1 MDEVV
6 RVLSDLV
13 AIPSMNPMDREM
25 PGPEYTE
32 EGMADYVEAYLRK
45 LGVDCERQE
54 VLPHRP
60 NVVGFAEGRNRSETI
75 LLEAHMDTVPAEHME
90 IEPFTPTVKDGR
102 LYGRGSCDTKAALA
116 AMLVALRR
124 RIDAGGPEVSVVLAG
139 AVDEEFKFRGVRHL
153 VESGI
158 TATGGMVGE
167 PTGLDIVVA
176 HKGVVRWKVRT
187 RGRSTHSSQPE
198 EGVNAIY
205 RMAPVL
211 SALERYA
218 TEELRGAPHPLLG
231 GPTLSVGLIDGGQT
245 VNTVPDFCEIQIDR
259 RTLPGEDAEEV
270 MADVQA
276 YLEVAEEIAFD
287 FEMTPPFLVDLAM
300 ELDEGA
306 HIVRRVRE
314 ACERTLGAA
323 RIRGVP
329 YGTDASKLTPVGI
342 PSLVFGPGH
351 IVRAHSAVEYVE
363 IEELCRAVAVY
374 EMVLG

>member
-1 MDEVV
+1 
-6 RVLSDLV
+6 
-13 AIPSMNPMDREM
+13 
-25 PGPEYTE
+25 
-32 EGMADYVEAYLRK
+32 
-45 LGVDCERQE
+45 
-54 VLPHRP
+54 
-60 NVVGFAEGRNRSETI
+60 
-75 LLEAHMDTVPAEHME
+75 MDTVPAEHME
-90 IEPFTPTVKDGR
+90 IEPFTPEVKDGR

-116 AMLVALRR
+116 AMLVALKRR
-124 RIDAGGPEVSVVLAG
+124 LDAGGPEVSVVLAG
-139 AVDEEFKFRGVRHL
+139 TMDEEFRFRGVRRL

-158 TATGGMVGE
+158 RATGGMVGE

-211 SALERYA
+211 SVLERYA
-218 TEELRGAPHPLLG
+218 TQELRGAPHPLLG
-231 GPTLSVGLIDGGQT
+231 GPTLSVGLIEGGQT

-270 MADVQA
+270 MADVRS
-276 YLEVAEEIAFD
+276 YLDAAAEIDFDLEI
-287 FEMTPPFLVDLAM
+287 EPPFLVDRAM
-300 ELDEGA
+300 ELDEDDP
-306 HIVRRVRE
+306 IVRRVGE
-314 ACERTLGAA
+314 VCERTLGAS

-329 YGTDASKLTPVGI
+329 YGTDASKLTPAGI

-363 IEELCRAVAVY
+363 IEELCNAVAVY
-374 EMVLG
+374 EGVLG